1 MLIAP
6 SMLCADFANLKRDA
20 HALQEAG
27 ADWLHWDCMDGHFV
41 ANLTHGAIVL
51 KALRPHSSLVFNA
64 HLMIS
69 HPLQYLN
76 DFLEAGAD
84 TVTAHIEASEDPAEF
99 LRTVRNAGK
108 LSGLAINPGT
118 PAEDLAPLLPLC
130 DTVTVMGVEP
140 GFAGQS
146 FKAGTVE
153 KTAEVRGLAEAM
165 GRDIH
170 IQVDGGVST
179 ENLPA
184 LLASGA
190 DVVVSGSWLFR
201 HPGGFAAAIREL
213 RALEE

>member
-1 MLIAP
+1 VLIAP

-20 HALQEAG
+20 DALQEAG

-41 ANLTHGAIVL
+41 PNLTHGPIVL
-51 KALRPHSSLVFNA
+51 KALRPYSPLVFNA

-69 HPLQYLN
+69 HPLQYLD

-84 TVTAHIEASEDPAEF
+84 TLTAHIEASDDAREF
-99 LRTVRNAGK
+99 LEAVREAGK
-108 LSGLAINPGT
+108 LPGLAINPGT
-118 PAEDLAPLLPLC
+118 PAEQIEPLLPLC
-130 DTVTVMGVEP
+130 DMITVMGVEP

-153 KTAEVRGLAEAM
+153 KTAEVRNLAEAA
-165 GRDIH
+165 GRHVH

-184 LLASGA
+184 LLAAGA
-190 DVVVSGSWLFR
+190 DVVVSGSWLFH
-201 HPGGFAAAIREL
+201 HPRGFAAAIREL
-213 RALEE
+213 RALEK